1 MTPARIV
8 AALVLALLVV
18 AGLTGYAWIQLDEV
32 TLSGHG
38 LAALLLGVGVSLA
51 LGMGLMGLV
60 FYSSRHG
67 HDDEA
72 G

>member
-1 MTPARIV
+1 MTPLRIV
-8 AALVLALLVV
+8 AALVTALAVV
-18 AGLTGYAWIQLDEV
+18 AGLIGYAWMQLDTV

-38 LAALLLGVGVSLA
+38 LAALLLGAGLSLA
-51 LGMGLMGLV
+51 LGMGLMALV